1 MTVFEKNKEPGGMV
15 VYGIP
20 SFVMEKNIVQAEIDV
35 LRAMGVEIKC
45 GVEVGKDITMHSFAN
60 RAIKRFMLQLDV
72 RAVERL
78 ALPEKML
85 REL

>member
-1 MTVFEKNKEPGGMV
+1 
-15 VYGIP
+15 
-20 SFVMEKNIVQAEIDV
+20 
-35 LRAMGVEIKC
+35 MGVEIKC
-45 GVEVGKDITMHSFAN
+45 GVEVGRISQSHSFAN
-60 RAIKRFMLQLDV
+60 RAIKHFMLQLDV